1 VAVGVDM
8 IVREQSHHQTSTV
21 FLTRNHDV
29 KNPSARRLKQRSDSG
44 MSYQLGRSSLVA
56 ARRIGRIFSI
66 RFNSTSTILP
76 PLIGTAPQYTR
87 HLILYTQHTVETWPS
102 HIESVS
108 PLLTALSALKM
119 TKLGI
124 TMAEDP
130 KSIGTSWNL
139 DTTLA
144 VNPATPST
152 IEEE

>member
-1 VAVGVDM
+1 
-8 IVREQSHHQTSTV
+8 
-21 FLTRNHDV
+21 
-29 KNPSARRLKQRSDSG
+29 
-44 MSYQLGRSSLVA
+44 MSYQLGRSILVVT
-56 ARRIGRIFSI
+56 RRILSI

-76 PLIGTAPQYTR
+76 PLLGTAPQYTR

-108 PLLTALSALKM
+108 PLLKALSNKVRT

-139 DTTLA
+139 DNKLA
-144 VNPATPST
+144 VNSATPST
-152 IEEE
+152 NEEE